1 MSQNP
6 RIERSINRI
15 LGVDEAGRGPLA
27 GPVVA
32 AGVVLDPERPIL
44 GLNDSKKLSAKKR
57 ESLYQEI
64 NDRALVVVVHE
75 ISVAEIDQINILQA
89 TLKAMGKVIAACQ
102 QRLPLECALIDGNQI
117 VPHMPDVNQRA
128 IIKGDSSE
136 ECIMAASIIA
146 KVHRDRLMDTIHDD
160 FPAYGFKSHKGYG
173 TKAHID
179 AIMSFGPTPHH
190 RMSFAPLKGMLW
202 PSL

>member
-1 MSQNP
+1 MSQTP
-6 RIERSINRI
+6 RVDIFVSRV

-32 AGVVLDPERPIL
+32 AGVVLDPSRPIS
-44 GLNDSKKLSAKKR
+44 GLNDSKKLTAKKR

-64 NDRALVVVVHE
+64 YDRALVVVVHE

-89 TLKAMGKVIAACQ
+89 TLKAMGKVIGACQ
-102 QRLPLECALIDGNQI
+102 QHLSLDCVLIDGNQI
-117 VPHMPDVNQRA
+117 VPHMPDVQQRA

-136 ECIMAASIIA
+136 ECIMAASIVA
-146 KVHRDRLMDTIHDD
+146 KVHRDRLMDTIHET
-160 FPAYGFKSHKGYG
+160 FPSYGFKNHKGYG
-173 TKAHID
+173 TKAHIE
-179 AIMSFGPTPHH
+179 AIMRFGPTPHH

-202 PSL
+202 PSQ